1 LTVLGISGLHR
12 NARTSI
18 LTEPLWAIFGTAAL
32 FYLPLFMKDVG
43 LSTFE
48 IGLVISINL
57 YLAAVIQVLAGVVTN
72 RLGRK
77 RATFIFDVTSWVVP
91 MAIWAVSDNFWF
103 FLVGYLLNATSKV
116 VNVSFWLLATEDSEE
131 RQRPRIFAAIKVI
144 ILLAGLLVPAV
155 GYFADRYGELP
166 TFRVLFVLGTIAM
179 LAHNLIRNA
188 YSDETEAGLRAMEL
202 HQSVSLRHGVLDSIR
217 LLGLALRNST
227 LRRVV
232 GFFVFSTM
240 AVSINIFLSVYLARG
255 LGFSGFVVGLVPAV
269 AACGA
274 LLCFLV
280 VMPALERRA
289 STGRLA
295 VYSAGVTAAGWVM
308 FLFTGPGAVALLLA
322 GVAVFSI
329 GTFALESYRDA
340 LVVSCVHPD
349 DRADLFAAVQSLAGV
364 LAIPGGLIAALLY
377 DATPKLLFGAILAL
391 YAATLLCGLGSR
403 FSQQVTV
410 RLRSTEPAGTA

>member
-1 LTVLGISGLHR
+1 MTTLGLSGLHR

-43 LSTFE
+43 LSTVE
-48 IGLVISINL
+48 IGLVISVNL
-57 YLAAVIQVLAGVVTN
+57 YMAAVIQVLAGVVTN

-77 RATFIFDVTSWVVP
+77 RATFLFDVTSWVAP
-91 MAIWAVSDNFWF
+91 MAIWAISDNFWF

-131 RQRPRIFAAIKVI
+131 SQRPRIFAAIKVI

-155 GYFADRYGELP
+155 GYFADRHGELP
-166 TFRVLFVLGTIAM
+166 TFRVLFVLGTLAM

-188 YSDETEAGLRAMEL
+188 YSDETAAGVRAMDL
-202 HQSVSLRHGVLDSIR
+202 HQSAGLLRGVLDSIR
-217 LLGLALRNST
+217 LLASAFRNAT

-232 GFFVFSTM
+232 GFFVFSTT
-240 AVSINIFLSVYLARG
+240 AVNINVLLSVYLARE
-255 LGFSGFVVGLVPAV
+255 LGFSGIVVGLVPAV

-280 VMPALERRA
+280 VMPVLERRA

-295 VYSAGVTAAGWVM
+295 VYSAVVTVAGWVV
-308 FLFTGPGAVALLLA
+308 FLFTGPGAVGLLLT

-349 DRADLFAAVQSLAGV
+349 DRADLFAAVQSLAGI
-364 LAIPGGLIAALLY
+364 LAIPGGLVAALLY
-377 DATPKLLFGAILAL
+377 EATPKLLFGAILAL
-391 YAATLLCGLGSR
+391 YVAAMLCGLGTR
-403 FSQQVTV
+403 FSQQITV
-410 RLRSTEPAGTA
+410 RLRRAVPTGAG